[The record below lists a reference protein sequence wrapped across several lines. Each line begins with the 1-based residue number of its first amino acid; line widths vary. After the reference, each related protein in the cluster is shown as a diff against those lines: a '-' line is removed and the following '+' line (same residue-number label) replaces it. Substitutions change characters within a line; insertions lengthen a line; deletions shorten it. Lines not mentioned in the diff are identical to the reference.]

1 MSATIEN
8 YKIGW
13 SRGFDFSG
21 RATRL
26 ECWTFILLNVVME
39 RIIGVVD
46 EVFFERVSDFGVLSV
61 LWVIVAIVPTIS
73 IMIRRLHD
81 IGKSGYWLLTFLIPL
96 VGQILWLV
104 WALTKS
110 KEPVNES

>member
-8 YKIGW
+8 YKNGW

-21 RATRL
+21 RATRS
-26 ECWTFILLNVVME
+26 EYWTFILLNGVLE
-39 RIIGVVD
+39 RIFGVVD
-46 EVFFERVSDFGVLSV
+46 EVFFEGVSDFGVLSV
-61 LWVIVAIVPTIS
+61 LWVVVAIVPTIS

-81 IGKSGYWLLTFLIPL
+81 IGKSGYWLLTVLIPL